1 MAGRIFINYR
11 RDDSAGTAGRLRDRL
26 ADAFGP
32 KNLFMDVDN
41 IPAGIDF
48 VTHLRTQ
55 LATCDAFLAVI
66 GPNWLNARDESGDR
80 RLDNPDDLVSV
91 EIATAL
97 ARNIRVIPVTVDG
110 ARLPKANELPD
121 RLTPLVRHAIELHN
135 AHFRRDAE
143 TLIEKVRNS
152 LRGERARPVR
162 WRMTLIGAGAL
173 LAGCIGLSQMD
184 MPVRVPWTGGVV
196 VADEG
201 ASRFDGTWRIDRMGC
216 PPRPELN
223 FQIHVE
229 NGNVGGRFEPREMSA
244 IPGIRPA
251 IIGAISASGQIN
263 FSHTGVSNEGVVGGA
278 VSNYSGT
285 FHGDSASGLFGR
297 ADGTCNGTFTV
308 TRA

>member
-1 MAGRIFINYR
+1 MAGKIFINYR

-32 KNLFMDVDN
+32 TNLFMDVDN

-48 VTHLRTQ
+48 VTHLSTQ
-55 LATCDAFLAVI
+55 LAICDAFLAVI
-66 GPNWLNARDESGDR
+66 GPNWLNARDESGHR

-121 RLTPLVRHAIELHN
+121 RLTPLVRRNSVELYN
-135 AHFRRDAE
+135 AHFQRDAE

-152 LRGERARPVR
+152 LRGERAGPVR
-162 WRMTLIGAGAL
+162 WPMTLIGAL
-173 LAGCIGLSQMD
+173 LAGCIGISQMY
-184 MPVRVPWTGGVV
+184 MPVRVPLTGGVV
-196 VADEG
+196 VEA

-244 IPGIRPA
+244 IPGSRPP
-251 IIGAISASGQIN
+251 IMGAISASGQIN

-285 FHGDSASGLFGR
+285 FHGVSASGLFSR
-297 ADGTCNGTFTV
+297 ADGSCNGTFTV